1 MRRMVVHS
9 LTKNYNNLFTS
20 LIRNEVLDATSL
32 VAKLHSG
39 NDATTYIPTNEEL
52 LDGFQKSK
60 LTNLQARG
68 ILYLIE
74 SYIRPANSATLLLGF
89 DGYSLE
95 HLMPKKWRNNWS
107 ACASDEIAKQRDSK
121 LLTLG
126 NLAIIPQALN
136 ASIRDSDWT
145 TKKSG
150 KGANKPGL
158 EACAKGLVTLNA
170 VLLEDEWT
178 EEKIDARAKWL
189 HEIAKTL
196 WNIQP

>member
-1 MRRMVVHS
+1 MGIAWNIS
-9 LTKNYNNLFTS
+9 CQ
-20 LIRNEVLDATSL
+20 RNGETTGPPAPQM
-32 VAKLHSG
+32 KL
-39 NDATTYIPTNEEL
+39 
-52 LDGFQKSK
+52 QSK
-60 LTNLQARG
+60 
-68 ILYLIE
+68 
-74 SYIRPANSATLLLGF
+74 
-89 DGYSLE
+89 
-95 HLMPKKWRNNWS
+95 
-107 ACASDEIAKQRDSK
+107 EI
-121 LLTLG
+121 LTLG

-189 HEIAKTL
+189 HEIAETL

>member
-1 MRRMVVHS
+1 
-9 LTKNYNNLFTS
+9 
-20 LIRNEVLDATSL
+20 
-32 VAKLHSG
+32 
-39 NDATTYIPTNEEL
+39 
-52 LDGFQKSK
+52 
-60 LTNLQARG
+60 
-68 ILYLIE
+68 
-74 SYIRPANSATLLLGF
+74 
-89 DGYSLE
+89 
-95 HLMPKKWRNNWS
+95 MPKKWRNNWS

-136 ASIRDSDWT
+136 ASIRDSDWA

-189 HEIAKTL
+189 HEIAETL
-196 WNIQP
+196 WNIKP

>member
-1 MRRMVVHS
+1 M
-9 LTKNYNNLFTS
+9 
-20 LIRNEVLDATSL
+20 
-32 VAKLHSG
+32 
-39 NDATTYIPTNEEL
+39 
-52 LDGFQKSK
+52 DGFQKSK